1 MEYNINDLL
10 PVTDDKNCKFLDY
23 ELKTAHPIITDYSRI
38 DREIIVKD
46 HHNSRTA
53 QWLKLNLRIIFM
65 KNWLKNQKEF
75 FDGIPIGMGIGFVII
90 FIIYLLTFI

>member
-1 MEYNINDLL
+1 
-10 PVTDDKNCKFLDY
+10 
-23 ELKTAHPIITDYSRI
+23 
-38 DREIIVKD
+38 
-46 HHNSRTA
+46 
-53 QWLKLNLRIIFM
+53 M